1 MVFNLFREKLN
12 SRVHKDIVNY
22 LIIEEAEQQWNYH
35 KENNFKKEAF
45 RGIPFAKQTI
55 LLFVEGVLKMRI
67 NDDLLLSI
75 VDLGFRR
82 GKEIVDEYK
91 DLEKK
96 INKLKNDDL
105 VTEFVI
111 QSKFTEL
118 YLQNNQEIQTYNQ
131 LIIQSGFKAIDF
143 NYRSEVYQVM
153 CQNIRNLD
161 LGLKAMKKFY
171 KNDRDKIEQAM
182 NKVEDWIGSLGKEGR
197 KKLINKF
204 QDKVYEIVNL
214 RNKNNLIK

>member
-12 SRVHKDIVNY
+12 SRDHKNIVNY

-55 LLFVEGVLKMRI
+55 LLFVEGVLKMKI
-67 NDDLLLSI
+67 NDELLLSI

-111 QSKFTEL
+111 HSKFTEL

-131 LIIQSGFKAIDF
+131 LIIQSGFKVIDF

-182 NKVEDWIGSLGKEGR
+182 NKVEDWINSLGKEGR

-214 RNKNNLIK
+214 RNKNNLI

>member
-12 SRVHKDIVNY
+12 SRDHKNIVNY

-55 LLFVEGVLKMRI
+55 LLFVEGVLKMKI
-67 NDDLLLSI
+67 NDELLLSI
-75 VDLGFRR
+75 VDLGFRM
-82 GKEIVDEYK
+82 GKDIVDEYK
-91 DLEKK
+91 YLEKK

-111 QSKFTEL
+111 HSKFTEL

-131 LIIQSGFKAIDF
+131 LIIQSGFKVIDF

-182 NKVEDWIGSLGKEGR
+182 NKVEDWINSLGKEGR

-214 RNKNNLIK
+214 RNKNNLI

>member
-12 SRVHKDIVNY
+12 SRDHKNIVNY

-55 LLFVEGVLKMRI
+55 LLFVEGVLKMKI
-67 NDDLLLSI
+67 NDELLLSI

-111 QSKFTEL
+111 HSKFTEL

-131 LIIQSGFKAIDF
+131 LIIQSGFKVIDF

-182 NKVEDWIGSLGKEGR
+182 NKAEDWINSLGKEGR

-214 RNKNNLIK
+214 RNKNNLI

>member
-12 SRVHKDIVNY
+12 SRDHKDIVNY

-55 LLFVEGVLKMRI
+55 LLFVEGVLKMKI
-67 NDDLLLSI
+67 NDELLLSI

-111 QSKFTEL
+111 HSKFTEL

-171 KNDRDKIEQAM
+171 KNDKDKIEQAM
-182 NKVEDWIGSLGKEGR
+182 NKVEDWINSLGKEGR

-214 RNKNNLIK
+214 RNKNNLI

>member
-12 SRVHKDIVNY
+12 SRDHKDIVNY

-55 LLFVEGVLKMRI
+55 LLFVEGVLKMKI
-67 NDDLLLSI
+67 NDELLLSI

-111 QSKFTEL
+111 HSKFTEL
-118 YLQNNQEIQTYNQ
+118 YLQNNQEIQTFNQ

-171 KNDRDKIEQAM
+171 KNDKDKIEQAM
-182 NKVEDWIGSLGKEGR
+182 NKVEDWINSLGKEGR

-214 RNKNNLIK
+214 RNKNNLI

>member
-12 SRVHKDIVNY
+12 SRDHKNIVNY

-55 LLFVEGVLKMRI
+55 LLFVEGVLKMKI
-67 NDDLLLSI
+67 NDELLLSI

-111 QSKFTEL
+111 HSKFTEL

-131 LIIQSGFKAIDF
+131 LIIQSGFKRCTMSESDCIKTPSDF
-143 NYRSEVYQVM
+143 TVV
-153 CQNIRNLD
+153 
-161 LGLKAMKKFY
+161 
-171 KNDRDKIEQAM
+171 
-182 NKVEDWIGSLGKEGR
+182 
-197 KKLINKF
+197 
-204 QDKVYEIVNL
+204 
-214 RNKNNLIK
+214 

>member
-12 SRVHKDIVNY
+12 SRDHKNIVNY

-55 LLFVEGVLKMRI
+55 LLFVEGVLKMKI
-67 NDDLLLSI
+67 NDELLLSI

-111 QSKFTEL
+111 HSKFTEL

-182 NKVEDWIGSLGKEGR
+182 NKVEDWINSLGKEGR

-214 RNKNNLIK
+214 RNKNNLI